1 MPKYNFV
8 SPDGKTYQVDAAA
21 GTSEAQARQIFN
33 TQFST
38 GSLTNLPVGG
48 TLSAISQAAAGL
60 SSALALIPKN
70 STSGLT
76 SAVSK
81 LTALPVANGI
91 NTANFLKTSQPSTGI
106 GALNTT
112 QVQGLLAQTAA
123 GLNQSA
129 ATVSATNGIGKFG
142 ISPQQLEQQGYL
154 KPGISATYLKDP
166 AQLSSVLNSPSV
178 WTGKDGIGNL
188 TSFTSNTNKQTNIFQ
203 GLMQSNYTSLSQ
215 AGAITNNL
223 PVKEIAPLLQVANK
237 FGAGSAMAW
246 SKSNAPAGIVDEANK
261 IARQGEFAMSFVGTK
276 LPIGATGEA
285 KAVGYNNTVN
295 RSSVDQAVKSILG
308 NDKIPNPSYST
319 QSFTEAATL
328 AQQGTGFNFN
338 INSLAGALGTISP
351 TSIATPGF
359 NPSVGSTSSNTDV
372 LANAKAKRE
381 AVNRMTTAQANY
393 EQILRANNNNRSAP
407 AVEVAFAEYKA
418 AIAAL
423 DALG

>member
-8 SPDGKTYQVDAAA
+8 SSDGKTYQVDAAA

-38 GSLTNLPVGG
+38 GSLTNLSVGS
-48 TLSAISQAAAGL
+48 TLSALTQAAGGL

-76 SAVSK
+76 STISK

-106 GALNTT
+106 GALDTT

-129 ATVSATNGIGKFG
+129 STVSATTGLGKFG

-154 KPGISATYLKDP
+154 KPGITDAYLSSDP

-178 WTGKDGIGNL
+178 WTGKDGISNL
-188 TSFTSNTNKQTNIFQ
+188 TSFAGNTNKQTNIFQ

-215 AGAITNNL
+215 AGAITSNL

-237 FGAGSAMAW
+237 FGAGSAIAW
-246 SKSNAPAGIVDEANK
+246 SKSSAPASIVGEANK
-261 IARQGEFAMSFVGTK
+261 LAKQGEFAMSFVGTK

-308 NDKIPNPSYST
+308 NNKIPTPNYST

-328 AQQGTGFNFN
+328 AQQGTGFNLN
-338 INSLAGALGTISP
+338 INSLTGALR
-351 TSIATPGF
+351 SI
-359 NPSVGSTSSNTDV
+359 VG
-372 LANAKAKRE
+372 
-381 AVNRMTTAQANY
+381 
-393 EQILRANNNNRSAP
+393 
-407 AVEVAFAEYKA
+407 
-418 AIAAL
+418 
-423 DALG
+423 

>member
-38 GSLTNLPVGG
+38 GSLTNLSVGS
-48 TLSAISQAAAGL
+48 TLSALTQAAGGL

-76 SAVSK
+76 SALSK

-91 NTANFLKTSQPSTGI
+91 NTANFLKTSQPSTGV

-129 ATVSATNGIGKFG
+129 STVSATTGLGKFG

-154 KPGISATYLKDP
+154 KPGISATYLTDP

-188 TSFTSNTNKQTNIFQ
+188 TSFAGNTDKQTNIFQ

-215 AGAITNNL
+215 AGAITSNL

-237 FGAGSAMAW
+237 FGAGSAIAW
-246 SKSNAPAGIVDEANK
+246 SKSSAPASIVSEANK
-261 IARQGEFAMSFVGTK
+261 LAKQGEFAMSFVGTK

-338 INSLAGALGTISP
+338 LNSLTGALGAISS

-372 LANAKAKRE
+372 LANAKTQRE
-381 AVNRMTTAQANY
+381 AVARVTTAQANY

-423 DALG
+423 

>member
-38 GSLTNLPVGG
+38 GSLTNLSVGS
-48 TLSAISQAAAGL
+48 TLSAVTQAAAGL

-70 STSGLT
+70 PTSGLT

-81 LTALPVANGI
+81 LTAFPVANGI

-106 GALNTT
+106 GVLDTT

-154 KPGISATYLKDP
+154 KPGTSSAYLDNP

-178 WTGKDGIGNL
+178 WTGKDGISNL
-188 TSFTSNTNKQTNIFQ
+188 TSFTGNTNKQTNIFQ

-246 SKSNAPAGIVDEANK
+246 SKSNAPASIVNEANK
-261 IARQGEFAMSFVGTK
+261 LAKQGEFAMSFVSTK

-338 INSLAGALGTISP
+338 INSLTGALGIVSS

-359 NPSVGSTSSNTDV
+359 NPSVGSTSSNTDT
-372 LANAKAKRE
+372 LANANTRRE
-381 AVNRMTTAQANY
+381 AVARMTTAQANY

-418 AIAAL
+418 AIAAV
-423 DALG
+423 

>member
-8 SPDGKTYQVDAAA
+8 SPDGKTYQVNAAA

-38 GSLTNLPVGG
+38 GSLTNLSVGSD
-48 TLSAISQAAAGL
+48 LSAATQAAGGL
-60 SSALALIPKN
+60 SSALALVPKN

-81 LTALPVANGI
+81 LTAFPVANGI

-106 GALNTT
+106 GALDTT

-129 ATVSATNGIGKFG
+129 STVSATTGIGKFG

-154 KPGISATYLKDP
+154 KPGVSSAYLDNP

-178 WTGKDGIGNL
+178 WTGKDGISNL
-188 TSFTSNTNKQTNIFQ
+188 TSFAGNTDKQTNIFQ

-215 AGAITNNL
+215 AGAITSNL

-237 FGAGSAMAW
+237 FGAGSAVAW
-246 SKSNAPAGIVDEANK
+246 SKSNAPASIVNEANK
-261 IARQGEFAMSFVGTK
+261 LAKQGEFAMSFVGTK

-308 NDKIPNPSYST
+308 NDKIPIPSYST

-328 AQQGTGFNFN
+328 GTGVNL
-338 INSLAGALGTISP
+338 NSLTGALR
-351 TSIATPGF
+351 SIIG
-359 NPSVGSTSSNTDV
+359 
-372 LANAKAKRE
+372 
-381 AVNRMTTAQANY
+381 
-393 EQILRANNNNRSAP
+393 
-407 AVEVAFAEYKA
+407 
-418 AIAAL
+418 
-423 DALG
+423 